1 MRIQRTKNAT
11 RNVAVG
17 SALKIYQMIGPFILR
32 TVMIYVLGMQYLG
45 LNSLFASILQV
56 LNLAELGVG
65 SAMVYSMYRPIA
77 EDDTARICSLMKLY
91 KTYYHVIGLVILVAG
106 LVITPGVPHLISG
119 DVPPDIN
126 VYILYLLNLGATV
139 LSYWLFAYKNC
150 LLTAHQRTDVIDK
163 VTIGTTTFQYV
174 LQIVV
179 LFVFKNYYLYV
190 IVALVTQAL
199 LNIVTSKV
207 VDKMY
212 PDYKPSGNID
222 KKLAKQINKKV
233 KDLFT
238 SKIGEVIVNS
248 ADTIVISAFLGL
260 TMLAMYN
267 NYYYILSAVMGFV
280 TLIFKATTAGIGNSI
295 VMESEQKNYTDLKKF
310 TFMISWIGC
319 FCTCCL
325 LCLYQP
331 FMELWVGQEY
341 MLSFGCVI
349 CLCVYF
355 YTRVINQVLI
365 VYKDAAGMWHEDR
378 FRPICTALANLAL
391 NLATVKIWGIY
402 GVLLSTVISTLGIGM
417 PWVIRNIFTVI
428 FHMNAGEFIRKLLI
442 YAASGTAICSVTYII
457 CNFINLNLVA
467 TIALRLI
474 ICCVIP
480 NICYILLFGR
490 ADEFKQIIAMADGII
505 GGRFLAV
512 HKVLDKL
519 KNRYSM

>member
-11 RNVAVG
+11 RNVAMG
-17 SALKIYQMIGPFILR
+17 IALKIYQMVGPFILR

-45 LNSLFASILQV
+45 LNSLFTSILQV

-77 EDDTARICSLMKLY
+77 EDDTAQICSLMKLY
-91 KTYYHVIGLVILVAG
+91 KAYYRVIGLVILVVGVA
-106 LVITPGVPHLISG
+106 ITPGIPQLISG
-119 DVPPDIN
+119 DVPADIN
-126 VYILYLLNLGATV
+126 VYVLYLLNLGATV
-139 LSYWLFAYKNC
+139 LSYWLFAYKNS

-163 VTIGTTTFQYV
+163 VTIGTTTFQYI
-174 LQIVV
+174 LQIAV
-179 LFVFKNYYLYV
+179 LLVFKSYYLYI
-190 IVALVTQAL
+190 IVALATQAL
-199 LNIVTSKV
+199 LNIVTSQV

-212 PDYKPSGNID
+212 PVYKPSGKID
-222 KKLAKQINKKV
+222 KELAKQINKKV

-260 TMLAMYN
+260 TMLAIYN
-267 NYYYILSAVMGFV
+267 NYYYILTAVMGFI
-280 TLIFKATTAGIGNSI
+280 TIIFKATTAGIGNSI
-295 VMESEQKNYTDLKKF
+295 VVESEQKNYMDLKKL

-331 FMELWVGQEY
+331 FMELWVGQKY

-378 FRPICTALANLAL
+378 FRPLCTALTNLAL
-391 NLATVKIWGIY
+391 NLATVKFLGIY
-402 GVLLSTVISTLGIGM
+402 GILLSTVISTLVVGM
-417 PWVIRNIFTVI
+417 PWVIKNIFTVI
-428 FHMNAGEFIRKLLI
+428 FHMSATEFIRNLLV
-442 YAASGTAICSVTYII
+442 YVTSGAAICTLTYVGCKFIS
-457 CNFINLNLVA
+457 INLIA
-467 TIALRLI
+467 TIVIRLI
-474 ICCVIP
+474 VCCFAP
-480 NICYILLFGR
+480 NILYVILFR
-490 ADEFKQIIAMADGII
+490 RTDEFKQTIAIADSVI
-505 GGRFLAV
+505 GKKIPFA
-512 HKVLDKL
+512 HKVLSRL
-519 KNRYSM
+519 RG